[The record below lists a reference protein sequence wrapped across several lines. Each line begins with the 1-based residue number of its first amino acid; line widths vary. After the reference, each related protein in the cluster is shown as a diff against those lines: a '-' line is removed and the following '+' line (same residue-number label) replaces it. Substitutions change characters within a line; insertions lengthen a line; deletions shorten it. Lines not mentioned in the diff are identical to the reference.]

1 MDKDKKTEY
10 QRYDARALE
19 ILRNKKANAEGPQN
33 FGASAIPL
41 TLRAPY
47 LYYEQCIHKYI
58 SSNHDVLEIGSG
70 TGLHTH
76 ALKQTR
82 ARVVASDISFHS
94 LSVLE
99 RCIKGIT
106 IVAADMEAL
115 PFKDESFDVVTSA
128 GSLSYGDPDLVD
140 TEVRRVLR
148 TGGTFICVDSLNH
161 NPIYRFNR
169 WLHYLRGA
177 N

>member
-10 QRYDARALE
+10 QRYDARARA
-19 ILRNKKANAEGPQN
+19 ILSRPGSVADGRT

-47 LYYEQCIHKYI
+47 LYFEQCIHKYI

-76 ALKQTR
+76 KLVETG
-82 ARVVASDISFHS
+82 ARVTASDISIHS

-106 IVAADMEAL
+106 TVTADMEAL
-115 PFKDESFDVVTSA
+115 PF
-128 GSLSYGDPDLVD
+128 
-140 TEVRRVLR
+140 
-148 TGGTFICVDSLNH
+148 
-161 NPIYRFNR
+161 
-169 WLHYLRGA
+169 
-177 N
+177 